1 MPNCITVMQ
10 TVPDGTSRVGVSG
23 RRETQRAERLCRSW
37 PLCAGLCEGVFRYAL
52 CVRKY
57 DATYRITPESGVGGG
72 GESHAILV
80 TGQRLSVST
89 PIPNPG
95 IKRTDHITSES
106 AMARFMASFSLS
118 CPGGGR
124 HRSPLDVAWSSLMAL
139 LSSLN

>member
-1 MPNCITVMQ
+1 MHYRDANC
-10 TVPDGTSRVGVSG
+10 SRWNIKGGSEWEKG
-23 RRETQRAERLCRSW
+23 NTESRA
-37 PLCAGLCEGVFRYAL
+37 PLLKLAVCAGMCEGVFKYAL
-52 CVRKY
+52 CVTKY
-57 DATYRITPESGVGGG
+57 DARYRITPESGAGWGG

-80 TGQRLSVST
+80 TAQRLSVST

-124 HRSPLDVAWSSLMAL
+124 HRSPLDVAWSSLMTL